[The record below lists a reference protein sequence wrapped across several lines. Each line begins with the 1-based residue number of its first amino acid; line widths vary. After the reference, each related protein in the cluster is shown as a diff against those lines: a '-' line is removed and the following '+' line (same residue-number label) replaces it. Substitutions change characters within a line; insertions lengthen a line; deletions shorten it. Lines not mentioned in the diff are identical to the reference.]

1 MLYHQFSN
9 QKASSLS
16 LQRRPQ
22 RGRMDPPILVLKDKD
37 PFAKRLR
44 LTIPATTQASALAL
58 RRKIP
63 GYLFGSRIRRFP
75 DIASRIT
82 LKPNHVTNPIIL
94 DRKIPNL
101 LIKSDG
107 SAIARQAR
115 PPHRVPGNCFGHVEN
130 NEMLKEVSSEYVN
143 TLYLLSPL
151 VKRINF

>member
-9 QKASSLS
+9 QKAFKPFASTPSAK
-16 LQRRPQ
+16 
-22 RGRMDPPILVLKDKD
+22 GEDPPILVLKDKD

-44 LTIPATTQASALAL
+44 FTIPTTAQASAKASAKAL

-63 GYLFGSRIRRFP
+63 GYPFGSRIRRFP

-115 PPHRVPGNCFGHVEN
+115 PPHRVPGNCFGHV
-130 NEMLKEVSSEYVN
+130 LVS
-143 TLYLLSPL
+143 T
-151 VKRINF
+151 

>member
-44 LTIPATTQASALAL
+44 FTIPTTAQASAKAL

-63 GYLFGSRIRRFP
+63 GYPFGSRIRRFPSRRFP

-115 PPHRVPGNCFGHVEN
+115 PPHRVPGNCFGHV
-130 NEMLKEVSSEYVN
+130 LVS
-143 TLYLLSPL
+143 T
-151 VKRINF
+151 